1 MRRMARRKRKEPVG
15 QEAPMVI
22 TPRQVARLLRQ
33 IGSEIRRKASRP
45 KP

>member
-1 MRRMARRKRKEPVG
+1 MKRISRRIPKESIG

-33 IGSEIRRKASRP
+33 IVGGIRRKGSRHD
-45 KP
+45 